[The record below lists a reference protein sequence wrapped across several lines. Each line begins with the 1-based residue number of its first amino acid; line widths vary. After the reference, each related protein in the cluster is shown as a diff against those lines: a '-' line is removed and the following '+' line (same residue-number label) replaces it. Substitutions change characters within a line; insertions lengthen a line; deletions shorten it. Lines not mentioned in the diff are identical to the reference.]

1 MVIKR
6 DGRKEPFDLSKIGRG
21 IRSCTEKL
29 DITENQID
37 QLLQKI
43 EDAIMHKVGRRQEIH
58 SSAIGEE
65 ALQQLKEVDL
75 VAYVR
80 FAAVYKAFNDLEQF
94 IREIQE
100 LGSEL
105 I

>member
-6 DGRKEPFDLSKIGRG
+6 DGRRETFDLNKIGRG

-29 DITENQID
+29 NITENEID
-37 QLLQKI
+37 NLLQNI
-43 EDAIMHKVGRRQEIH
+43 EDAIMMKVGSRREIH

-65 ALQQLKEVDL
+65 TLKQLREVDL

-80 FAAVYKAFNDLEQF
+80 FAAVYKAFNDLGQF
-94 IREIQE
+94 ILEIEKLGREI
-100 LGSEL
+100 